1 MDKTVRRQASRRG
14 CRGDRAIIARMAATS
29 RRKLRGRPGRGRR
42 LPPGERERLIVRE
55 AVRFFA
61 QAGFAGNTRELS
73 RRLGI
78 TQPLLYRY
86 FPSKQALLER
96 VYREVLLGRWDPT
109 WETLLEDRSKP
120 LRARLIEFY
129 RRYSAVIFRPEW
141 IRLYMYAGLAGTG
154 FNRRYIDLL
163 EKLLLRRICI
173 ELRAELGLPDERR
186 KPVSPAEME
195 LVWDLHGGIFYY
207 CVRKYIY
214 RSRVHEDVQTLIEHA
229 VDSLLLGAPK
239 LLGKLVGGRAKPAK
253 K

>member
-1 MDKTVRRQASRRG
+1 MPVRR
-14 CRGDRAIIARMAATS
+14 ATPK
-29 RRKLRGRPGRGRR
+29 RKPPVGGRR
-42 LPPGERERLIVRE
+42 LPAGERERLIVHE
-55 AVRFFA
+55 AVRFFSEE
-61 QAGFAGNTRELS
+61 GFAGNTRELS

-109 WETLLEDRSKP
+109 WETLLADRSRP
-120 LRARLIEFY
+120 LRARLIDFY
-129 RRYSAVIFRPEW
+129 RRYTALTFRPEW

-163 EKLLLRRICI
+163 EKRLLRRICI

-186 KPVSPAEME
+186 KPVSPAEIE

-207 CVRKYIY
+207 YVRKYIY
-214 RSRVHEDVQTLIEHA
+214 RSRVHEDVDGLIEHA
-229 VDSLLLGAPK
+229 VDSLLLGAPR
-239 LLGKLVGGRAKPAK
+239 LVGKLVGGKPRGTK

>member
-1 MDKTVRRQASRRG
+1 M
-14 CRGDRAIIARMAATS
+14 
-29 RRKLRGRPGRGRR
+29 
-42 LPPGERERLIVRE
+42 RE
-55 AVRFFA
+55 ATRFFSET
-61 QAGFAGNTRELS
+61 GFAGNTRELS

-86 FPSKQALLER
+86 FSSKQALLER

-109 WETLLEDRSKP
+109 WETLLEDRSRP

-129 RRYSAVIFRPEW
+129 RRYTALTFRPEW

-207 CVRKYIY
+207 YVRKYIY
-214 RSRVHEDVQTLIEHA
+214 RSRVHEDVGGLIEHA
-229 VDSLLLGAPK
+229 VDSLLLGAPRVV
-239 LLGKLVGGRAKPAK
+239 GRLVGDRGKGAK